1 MTRPEYSDDGS
12 IGLVLPLDLDP
23 SPSTS
28 RRLCAWCEGPIPSGS
43 RRDAIYCATRCR
55 QASHRFGRGMIRAE
69 LTGRPISVAYADPP
83 YPGKASIYREHP
95 DYAGEVDHAELVNRL
110 VDGWPDGWAL
120 STSAEALPRILRLC
134 PDDVRVAAWLR
145 GPRINTRAL
154 RPLASWEP
162 VIYRGGRL
170 KSSEALEQVD
180 NVLPIWEEIAS
191 RLIVSGYST
200 WTGILSAEEY
210 GVPQT
215 RRRAILLASLDRQ
228 AHPPAPTHQAYRF
241 GEPAEEVETL
251 FGTLRPWVSMAEALG
266 WDDDVVLDRRQTG
279 ARLVNTSEA
288 PSPTLTATAVGKGV
302 WAFSRPSTTIAGDP
316 RAFQPGS
323 HHYAPGAQSQ
333 NALRLELSEGL
344 ILQGFPADYPVAG
357 STKRSRWLQVGNA
370 VPPPL
375 AAAILDTLTR

>member
-1 MTRPEYSDDGS
+1 MTIVDLFA
-12 IGLVLPLDLDP
+12 GLGGWDLGARAAGLPDPLGIEWNPDACATRRAVGLPTLEADVEALDP
-23 SPSTS
+23 SQFAPVEGLIASPPCQDFS
-28 RRLCAWCEGPIPSGS
+28 RA
-43 RRDAIYCATRCR
+43 
-55 QASHRFGRGMIRAE
+55 GRHAGV
-69 LTGRPISVAYADPP
+69 TGDR
-83 YPGKASIYREHP
+83 G
-95 DYAGEVDHAELVNRL
+95 RL
-110 VDGWPDGWAL
+110 VYEP
-120 STSAEALPRILRLC
+120 
-134 PDDVRVAAWLR
+134 VRW
-145 GPRINTRAL
+145 IDAL
-154 RPLASWEP
+154 RPRW
-162 VIYRGGRL
+162 V
-170 KSSEALEQVD
+170 ALEQVD

-200 WTGILSAEEY
+200 WAGILSAEEY